1 MICVTKIIPAW
12 PVMKNS
18 SVTETKISP
27 FWWNLHH
34 LLHCK
39 FSLCS
44 FQCRQWRKFRQSYV
58 ISVSLTWLFHLSVT
72 HRYNK
77 MTHIQIK
84 NLNLN
89 LNLHAGWIQIHD
101 AVVRWLGLASVVG
114 PGALSANFLR
124 LVRVIGVHPSHR
136 AFGLWQWNENI
147 MALWHYE
154 MEFAGPL
161 WGESVDQRWFPSG
174 TFSAMLAFFSEGN
187 GRPTIDSS
195 SYDNFFVVARIRV
208 CFIILVESHL
218 QRTLRGRLDD
228 VSESPMWSRYLI
240 SNTNYLAGLGVLNLS
255 MKIRYHETSI
265 WGTPK
270 M

>member
-1 MICVTKIIPAW
+1 
-12 PVMKNS
+12 MKNS

-44 FQCRQWRKFRQSYV
+44 FQCRQWRKFRQSDV

-101 AVVRWLGLASVVG
+101 AVIRWFGLASVVG

-136 AFGLWQWNENI
+136 ALGLWQWNENI
-147 MALWHYE
+147 MALWNGICWT
-154 MEFAGPL
+154 FVRGIRRPTVVSIRNVFCNAGVFL
-161 WGESVDQRWFPSG
+161 WGKWSANDRFLELWWFLCCSQNLSVFHYTCREPS
-174 TFSAMLAFFSEGN
+174 AA
-187 GRPTIDSS
+187 
-195 SYDNFFVVARIRV
+195 NFTWAI
-208 CFIILVESHL
+208 
-218 QRTLRGRLDD
+218 RGRLWITD
-228 VSESPMWSRYLI
+228 VKPL
-240 SNTNYLAGLGVLNLS
+240 SNF
-255 MKIRYHETSI
+255 
-265 WGTPK
+265 
-270 M
+270 